1 VSQTRVR
8 DIALERIRAV
18 TFDIITIVENAP
30 KSPDLYFANVSSFKD
45 AGTSGFRAPSD
56 ANAAQRAWDLL
67 NRARLNPLTPV
78 TFVAEHGKINDQ

>member
-18 TFDIITIVENAP
+18 TFDIIAIAENAP
-30 KSPDLYFANVSSFKD
+30 KSPDLHFASVSSFKD

-56 ANAAQRAWDLL
+56 NAAQRARYLAL
-67 NRARLNPLTPV
+67 NRARLTLIP
-78 TFVAEHGKINDQ
+78 